1 MSKISG
7 LRVQKIAGQRR
18 FLNPPHHLAT
28 SVTANS
34 RPATGGIPLG
44 SAAGGKTV
52 GAVPAVAAAA
62 QHHQGLAGVTA
73 VSEGMR
79 MLGGEVPRRV
89 RRPAVARAHITM
101 GGTPGN
107 NHPPPS
113 LPAARLVAFG
123 GHGSAL
129 VPLVLLGV
137 AATPAPVA
145 GGLRTPRFAADASCA
160 RHGHHLL

>member
-1 MSKISG
+1 M
-7 LRVQKIAGQRR
+7 
-18 FLNPPHHLAT
+18 NPPHHLAT

-79 MLGGEVPRRV
+79 VLGSEVPRRV
-89 RRPAVARAHITM
+89 RRAAIAGAHITM
-101 GGTPGN
+101 GGAPGGN
-107 NHPPPS
+107 RPAPS
-113 LPAARLVAFG
+113 LPAARLIAFS

-129 VPLVLLGV
+129 VPLLLLGV
-137 AATPAPVA
+137 AAAPAPVNS
-145 GGLRTPRFAADASCA
+145 GFRTSGFTADTSCA
-160 RHGHHLL
+160 RHDHHPQLLKS

>member
-1 MSKISG
+1 M
-7 LRVQKIAGQRR
+7 
-18 FLNPPHHLAT
+18 NPPHHLAT

-89 RRPAVARAHITM
+89 RRSAIAGAHVTM
-101 GGTPGN
+101 GGAPGS
-107 NHPPPS
+107 NHPAPS
-113 LPAARLVAFG
+113 LPATWLVAFG
-123 GHGSAL
+123 GHGSTL
-129 VPLVLLGV
+129 VPLVLLGM

-145 GGLRTPRFAADASCA
+145 GGLRAPGFTADTSCA
-160 RHGHHLL
+160 RHDHHPQLLKG